1 MTSMAALVFILLTR
15 LDVNHLLQKF
25 IIQLILTYVHILY
38 SLTFVFY
45 LKQVGE
51 DLVGTLF
58 CVQSKWFKVN
68 KVNFALVN
76 HHILVKLKLCSRD
89 YSASVGFSLAAT
101 SCAASAVAAG
111 KLTKC
116 PSSC

>member
-15 LDVNHLLQKF
+15 LDVNHLLQN
-25 IIQLILTYVHILY
+25 IHYSTDTDIHIY
-38 SLTFVFY
+38 RLTFVFS